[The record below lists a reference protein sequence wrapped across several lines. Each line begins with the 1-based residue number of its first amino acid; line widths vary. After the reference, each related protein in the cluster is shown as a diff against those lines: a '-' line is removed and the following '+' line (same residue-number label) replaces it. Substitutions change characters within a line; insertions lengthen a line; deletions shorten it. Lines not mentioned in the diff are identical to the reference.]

1 MSREGRILLS
11 RLSIRNKEPKEAASL
26 KVLVADDE
34 KSITL
39 TLEEDLQEVGHEVT
53 VANTGDDALAAVQRE
68 RFDCLI
74 TDLNM
79 PGVKGHELIRQAKEL
94 DEAISVIVITGY
106 GTIESAV
113 QAMRDG
119 AYDYIQKPFVNDQI
133 VVQLEKIG
141 ELRDLKAENKELR
154 AQVQEIVRFENII
167 GSSDPM
173 QEVFRTMKTVSR
185 TDSNILVV
193 GETGT
198 GKERVARAIHDL
210 SPRRSHPLVTIS
222 CAAIPSTLLEDELF
236 GHEKGAFTDARDRKV
251 GRIERA
257 AGGSFFL
264 DDIDDMPLET
274 QVKLLRVLQER
285 ELERLG
291 GDETIKVDIRVITAT
306 KVDLKEMVAER
317 RFREDLFY
325 RLNVVPLQLPPLRD
339 RSGDIPLLTQ
349 HFIAKFSGGRAYEIK
364 PDVMDAMEAYYWP
377 GNVRE
382 LEHAIERAIA
392 LAGNATFLKREH
404 LVERSPVHKM
414 ALQVP
419 RKIKGLKDV
428 VEEAET
434 EHIKEVLKITANHK
448 AQAASILG
456 ISRKNLWEKMKLYG
470 IDGSGA

>member
-1 MSREGRILLS
+1 M
-11 RLSIRNKEPKEAASL
+11 

-39 TLEEDLQEVGHEVT
+39 TLEEDLQEAEHQVT
-53 VANTGDDALAAVQRE
+53 VAHTGDDALAALECE

-79 PGVKGHELIRQAKEL
+79 PGVKGHDLLRRAKQI
-94 DEAISVIVITGY
+94 DETISVIVVTGY

-113 QAMRDG
+113 VAMRDG
-119 AYDYIQKPFVNDQI
+119 AEDYIQKPFVNDQI
-133 VVQLEKIG
+133 LVLLEKIAEVR
-141 ELRDLKAENKELR
+141 ELRTENRALR
-154 AQVQEIVRFENII
+154 AQVEETSGFENLI

-185 TDSNILVV
+185 TESNILVL
-193 GETGT
+193 GATGT
-198 GKERVARAIHDL
+198 GKERVARAIHNL
-210 SPRRSHPLVTIS
+210 SQRRNKPLVAIS
-222 CAAIPSTLLEDELF
+222 CAAIPSSLLEDELF
-236 GHEKGAFTDARDRKV
+236 GHEKGAFTDARDTKI

-257 AGGSFFL
+257 DGGSFFL

-285 ELERLG
+285 EVERLG
-291 GDETIKVDIRVITAT
+291 SEDTIKVDIRIITAT
-306 KVDLKEMVAER
+306 KIELRDMVAEGK
-317 RFREDLFY
+317 FREDLYY
-325 RLNVVPLQLPPLRD
+325 RLNVVPLKLPPLRE
-339 RSGDIPLLTQ
+339 RHGDIPLLAR
-349 HFIAKFSGGRAYEIK
+349 HFVQKFANDRDYQIK
-364 PDVMDAMEAYYWP
+364 DDVMEAMESYYWP

-392 LAGNATFLKREH
+392 LAGNAKFLKREH

-414 ALQVP
+414 ALNVP
-419 RKIKGLKDV
+419 RKIPTLKEV

-434 EHIKEVLKITANHK
+434 EHIREVLKITANHK

-456 ISRKNLWEKMKLYG
+456 ISRKNLWEKMKLYEV
-470 IDGSGA
+470 DGPAE

>member
-1 MSREGRILLS
+1 
-11 RLSIRNKEPKEAASL
+11 L

-39 TLEEDLQEVGHEVT
+39 TLEEDLQEAEHQVT
-53 VANTGDDALAAVQRE
+53 VAHTGDDALAALECE

-79 PGVKGHELIRQAKEL
+79 PGVKGHDLLRRAKQI
-94 DEAISVIVITGY
+94 DETISVIVVTGY

-113 QAMRDG
+113 VAMRDG
-119 AYDYIQKPFVNDQI
+119 AEDYIQKPFVNDQI
-133 VVQLEKIG
+133 LVLLEKIAEVR
-141 ELRDLKAENKELR
+141 ELRTENRALR
-154 AQVQEIVRFENII
+154 AQVEETSGFENLI

-185 TDSNILVV
+185 TESNILVL
-193 GETGT
+193 GATGT
-198 GKERVARAIHDL
+198 GKERVARAIHNL
-210 SPRRSHPLVTIS
+210 SQRRNKPLVAIS
-222 CAAIPSTLLEDELF
+222 CAAIPSSLLEDELF
-236 GHEKGAFTDARDRKV
+236 GHEKGAFTDARDTKI

-257 AGGSFFL
+257 DGGSFFL

-285 ELERLG
+285 EVERLG
-291 GDETIKVDIRVITAT
+291 SEDTIKVDIRIITAT
-306 KVDLKEMVAER
+306 KIELRDMVAEGK
-317 RFREDLFY
+317 FREDLYY
-325 RLNVVPLQLPPLRD
+325 RLNVVPLKLPPLRE
-339 RSGDIPLLTQ
+339 RHGDIPLLAR
-349 HFIAKFSGGRAYEIK
+349 HFVQKFANDRDYQIK
-364 PDVMDAMEAYYWP
+364 DDVMEAMESYYWP

-392 LAGNATFLKREH
+392 LAGNAKFLKREH

-414 ALQVP
+414 ALNVP
-419 RKIKGLKDV
+419 RKIPTLKEV

-434 EHIKEVLKITANHK
+434 EHIREVLKITANHK

-456 ISRKNLWEKMKLYG
+456 ISRKNLWEKMKLYEV
-470 IDGSGA
+470 DGPAD